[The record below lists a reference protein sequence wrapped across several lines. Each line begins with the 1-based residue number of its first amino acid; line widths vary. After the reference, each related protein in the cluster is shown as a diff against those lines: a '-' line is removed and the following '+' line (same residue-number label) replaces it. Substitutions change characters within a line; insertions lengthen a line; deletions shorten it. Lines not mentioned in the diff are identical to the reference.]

1 MPDEMHP
8 DFAALLK
15 RLQAIEERQDRLEAK
30 LQDRKK
36 EIHEPQPPQPAAT
49 PPHPLPSFL
58 KAEVKAEPAEEIPT
72 VLPVDKPATPE
83 VDPAGPSVPPHRPED
98 KQIAAPAPSPHSL
111 ELAVG
116 LKWAGWIGAIILA
129 IGAGLGIEFA
139 YVHGWFGHIPIELR
153 LFLMSL
159 GGFALIAAGEV
170 VYRRINVIS
179 AAALF
184 GAGVSIL
191 FLISYAGNTYYGAY
205 SYQMAFVYAL
215 LTTLIGSGVAIR
227 GRLVSIAVL
236 SQVGGLIGP
245 IVLSTG
251 QPPGIPLLGYVLML
265 QMVALILAL
274 WGRTPKWWLLRVLS
288 LVGTSW
294 WVLVSLL
301 EGHWS
306 KGLGNEVLWFAV
318 VYAAV
323 YQGELLRSALLA
335 GSGEGRG
342 GEGET
347 GRAGEGAMPAFFAP
361 SPLRPF
367 SPSLLGWGTL
377 FSLLVTAGLTAVAL
391 HVFYDYDSAAL
402 RGGSTLLLAAF
413 CLAGGFL
420 WRGSDN
426 RLVHTLAIGYLIQ
439 GMALLLLFVPVTFT
453 SIWISLAWVVLS
465 LAFVSIG
472 ARFDRDLAR
481 GAALAAWLLA
491 VGRLMIDAA
500 QAGPSDPAGQTWIV
514 LGGHPILAYTMVAW
528 LVSIAG
534 QAVAWL
540 LQTKL
545 FIAHAERLRETPWQ
559 PWAFVI
565 SVAASIVWVVAS
577 LDGLPHL
584 GATLAIVLY
593 AWLLFGF
600 DFVPQKLH
608 LAAHA
613 VAILLFAAMKWA
625 WVDGLLDRSS
635 VDWNATEYIPVL
647 NPFMGMGVVVAASVA
662 SMVRLKKAEF
672 DDLLSAYLGRGLSS
686 AAFSFTLAILVLA
699 ILTIGLSFEADRLVE
714 ASAAAGHQIVW
725 PVTHLK
731 LFAFTILWE
740 IAVLVLA
747 FIGRRVGFQTVLPW
761 ILFLI
766 VAGKF
771 LLIDMLLMRMTAKQG
786 PAPVTVLVNLQM
798 LTALLLLVGF
808 FCLRH
813 LSPLPVPNIP
823 QLLSSS
829 IGFFDVETGKKL
841 QPHGGVVEPAQVLG
855 LLANSVALLI
865 LLLAGTLEIDRAFA
879 SSLAAGFT
887 DPRLAGEV
895 AISIFWSL
903 FAIAAVLAGFR
914 FWSAGLRLFG
924 LILFGVTVLKVLLI
938 DLREVRFG
946 YRILSLLGLGLLLLA
961 TSVVYGKLG
970 AKRLQQRTD

>member
-8 DFAALLK
+8 DLAALLK

-30 LQDRKK
+30 LQDRQVETPK
-36 EIHEPQPPQPAAT
+36 PQPPKPAPIPAR
-49 PPHPLPSFL
+49 PLPAFPE
-58 KAEVKAEPAEEIPT
+58 AEVKVEAVREGPT
-72 VLPVDKPATPE
+72 LLPVDKPAIQGGGLVGE
-83 VDPAGPSVPPHRPED
+83 MGPPQQPPDEQ
-98 KQIAAPAPSPHSL
+98 KGAPASPSRSL
-111 ELAVG
+111 EHAIG
-116 LKWAGWIGAIILA
+116 LKWAGWIGAIVLA

-139 YVHGWFGHIPIELR
+139 YEHGWFGHIPVHIR

-170 VYRRINVIS
+170 VYRRISMTS

-184 GAGVSIL
+184 GAGVSVL

-205 SYQMAFVYAL
+205 SYQTAFVYAL

-236 SQVGGLIGP
+236 SQLGGLIGP

-251 QPPGIPLLGYVLML
+251 QPPSIPLLGYVLML
-265 QMVALILAL
+265 QVVALILAL
-274 WGRTPKWWLLRVLS
+274 WGRTPKWWLLRALS
-288 LVGTSW
+288 LAGTSW
-294 WVLVSLL
+294 WVLVALL

-306 KGLGNEVLWFAV
+306 KGLGNEVLWFGV
-318 VYAAV
+318 VFAAA
-323 YQGELLRSALLA
+323 YQGELLRSALL
-335 GSGEGRG
+335 SGNGESILARG
-342 GEGET
+342 Y
-347 GRAGEGAMPAFFAP
+347 
-361 SPLRPF
+361 
-367 SPSLLGWGTL
+367 GTL

-420 WRGSDN
+420 WHGSDN

-453 SIWISLAWVVLS
+453 SVWIGLAWAVLS
-465 LAFVSIG
+465 LAFALIG
-472 ARFDRDLAR
+472 GRFDRNLAR

-500 QAGPSDPAGQTWIV
+500 QSGPSDPAGQTWIV
-514 LGGHPILAYTMVAW
+514 LAGHPIQAYTVVAW
-528 LVSIAG
+528 LVSLAG
-534 QAVAWL
+534 LAVAWL
-540 LQTKL
+540 LQTDL
-545 FIAHAERLRETPWQ
+545 FLTDRGRDAVPLWQ
-559 PWAFVI
+559 PWAHATSI
-565 SVAASIVWVVAS
+565 AASVVWLVAS
-577 LDGLPHL
+577 VDGLPHL

-608 LAAHA
+608 FAAHA
-613 VAILLFAAMKWA
+613 VAILLLAAMKWA
-625 WVDGLLDRSS
+625 WVDGMLDRISN
-635 VDWNATEYIPVL
+635 DWNAQEYIPVV
-647 NPFMGMGVVVAASVA
+647 NPFMGMGALLAATLLGMA
-662 SMVRLKKAEF
+662 RLKQAAF
-672 DDLLSAYLGRGLSS
+672 RPLLAAGSGRTLSS
-686 AAFSFTLAILVLA
+686 AAYVFVLAILVLT

-714 ASAAAGHQIVW
+714 TAAAAGHQLVW
-725 PVTHLK
+725 SVVHLK
-731 LFAFTILWE
+731 LFALTILWGM
-740 IAVLVLA
+740 AVLVLA
-747 FIGRRVGFQTVLPW
+747 FMGRRVLGRPVLGRPVGFPTVLPW

-766 VAGKF
+766 VAAKF
-771 LLIDMLLMRMTAKQG
+771 LLIDMLLMRLTATRG
-786 PAPVTVLVNLQM
+786 PAPVTFLVNLQV
-798 LTALLLLVGF
+798 LTAMLMLAGF
-808 FCLRH
+808 FVLRH
-813 LSPLPVPNIP
+813 LSPLPAPSFSPDAPLKGTHLFYEVK
-823 QLLSSS
+823 
-829 IGFFDVETGKKL
+829 ETGPTL
-841 QPHGGVVEPAQVLG
+841 ELFHGGPIIEAVQALRV
-855 LLANSVALLI
+855 LANSIALLI

-895 AISIFWSL
+895 AISIFWSI

-938 DLREVRFG
+938 DLREIRFG

-961 TSVVYGKLG
+961 TSVVYGKWG
-970 AKRLQQRTD
+970 AKRVRQRTE